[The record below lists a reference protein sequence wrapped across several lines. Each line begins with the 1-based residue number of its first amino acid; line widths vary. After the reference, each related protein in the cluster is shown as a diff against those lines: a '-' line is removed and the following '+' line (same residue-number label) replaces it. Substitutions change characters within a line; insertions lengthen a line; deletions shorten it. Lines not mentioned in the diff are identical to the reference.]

1 MTFSNNSSKTSV
13 TIAGDSLSYQNK
25 PLLVLVVQAITMFF
39 MIVVSTL
46 ANGVICHCILKNRSL
61 RTVTNIFILNLATSD
76 FLLSILCMPFAL
88 VSCIVDDWIFGG
100 LMCSISGLILSTLCI
115 ASILTLVLVAIDRY
129 LAIKHPLKY
138 CVYLTNKACV
148 CMLAFVW
155 LVAAIFSLLPALG
168 WGSGYAYIKVE
179 SICRPEFGTPQKDN
193 GFTSFLF
200 ATCFVIPFAILAFL
214 YISILWTARK
224 QFRQVH
230 HAPKL
235 NVINVQPQEQ
245 EIVRNIHR
253 HSNREKT
260 FTSDNTEIT
269 SATNTIRTKRLYN
282 SKNISKR
289 KHKARGF
296 KMLLLIVAAFI
307 ICWSPH
313 FILIFYSSLNRITIP
328 LSVKALTTWLTFLNS
343 SMNPFLYGF
352 LNGKFRSS
360 IKNFLGDKILCCRWW
375 KTNEDSQV
383 FHINH

>member
-1 MTFSNNSSKTSV
+1 MTSSGNNSSETSV
-13 TIAGDSLSYQNK
+13 IIPGDNLLYQNK
-25 PLLVLVVQAITMFF
+25 PLLVLVVQTITMFL
-39 MIVVSTL
+39 MIVVGTL
-46 ANGVICHCILKNRSL
+46 ANGVICHCILRNRSL
-61 RTVTNIFILNLATSD
+61 RTVTNIFILNLATTD
-76 FLLSILCMPFAL
+76 FLLSVLCMPFAM
-88 VSCIVDDWIFGG
+88 VSCIVDDWVFGD
-100 LMCSISGLILSTLCI
+100 LMCSIYGLILSMLCI

-129 LAIKHPLKY
+129 MAIKYPLKY
-138 CVYLTNKACV
+138 CLYLTNKACI
-148 CMLAFVW
+148 CMIAFVW
-155 LVAAIFSLLPALG
+155 FVAAICSLLPALG

-200 ATCFVIPFAILAFL
+200 VTCFVIPFTILAFL

-230 HAPKL
+230 HAAKP

-245 EIVRNIHR
+245 EIVKNMHKT
-253 HSNREKT
+253 SNREKT

-269 SATNTIRTKRLYN
+269 SATNTIRGKRFHNL
-282 SKNISKR
+282 KKVKR
-289 KHKARGF
+289 RHNARGF
-296 KMLLLIVAAFI
+296 KMLLLIVAVFI

-313 FILIFYSSLNRITIP
+313 FILIFYSSLNRVTIP

-360 IKNFLGDKILCCRWW
+360 IKSFLGDKILCCKWW
-375 KTNEDSQV
+375 KVNEDSQV
-383 FHINH
+383 YHINH